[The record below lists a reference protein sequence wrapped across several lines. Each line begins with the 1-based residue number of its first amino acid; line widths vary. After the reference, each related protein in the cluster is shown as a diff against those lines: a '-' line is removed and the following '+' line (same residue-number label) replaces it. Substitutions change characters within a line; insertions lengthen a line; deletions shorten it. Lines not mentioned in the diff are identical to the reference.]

1 MLSQV
6 YMTTTFTQRINTV
19 LSADVRK
26 EMRDGDVVRTG
37 ELIKIM
43 DGFPVSCVCYV
54 DVDVSWV
61 S

>member
-1 MLSQV
+1 
-6 YMTTTFTQRINTV
+6 MTTTFTQRINTV